1 MENKVLYLIK
11 WIKNEKPF
19 YQLGEIIPSG
29 GNKFLPTPP
38 EVFYTLN
45 ISLQYIKNKHGAN
58 SITLFSMGFNE
69 EELTEME
76 RFIRLNK
83 FISSFKHLAKPIGK
97 KSDGTPYKIFMI
109 DSDFESLKKI
119 KQIMVS
125 EHFEIIGIARTGK
138 DALRF
143 LTDQWKYIDII
154 TTEIILP
161 DEDGYN
167 VIEQIKQINSNF
179 KIIII
184 TSSNKELDV
193 KRAIDLKINGYII
206 KPVLREK
213 IIDNI
218 KKIL

>member
-1 MENKVLYLIK
+1 MEVKVLYLIK

-29 GNKFLPTPP
+29 NNKYLPTPP
-38 EVFYTLN
+38 EIFYNLN
-45 ISLQYIKNKHGAN
+45 ISLQFIKNKHGSN
-58 SITLFSMGFNE
+58 TITLLSMGFNE
-69 EELTEME
+69 EELNEMD
-76 RFIRLNK
+76 RFIKFNK

-109 DSDFESLKKI
+109 DSDFDSLKKI

-143 LTDQWKYIDII
+143 LKDNYKYIDII

-167 VIEQIKQINSNF
+167 VIEQIKQISANLR
-179 KIIII
+179 IIII

-206 KPVLREK
+206 KPVMREK

-218 KKIL
+218 RKIL

>member
-29 GNKFLPTPP
+29 NNKFLPTPP

-45 ISLQYIKNKHGAN
+45 ISLQFIKNKHGQHA
-58 SITLFSMGFNE
+58 ITLFSMGFNE
-69 EELTEME
+69 EELSEMD
-76 RFIRLNK
+76 RFIKFNK
-83 FISSFKHLAKPIGK
+83 FITSFKHLAKPFGK

-109 DSDFESLKKI
+109 DSDFEALKKI

-143 LTDQWKYIDII
+143 LKDNWKHIDMI

-167 VIEQIKQINSNF
+167 LIEQIKRINGNF

-193 KRAIDLKINGYII
+193 KRAIDLKINGYVI
-206 KPVLREK
+206 KPVIREK